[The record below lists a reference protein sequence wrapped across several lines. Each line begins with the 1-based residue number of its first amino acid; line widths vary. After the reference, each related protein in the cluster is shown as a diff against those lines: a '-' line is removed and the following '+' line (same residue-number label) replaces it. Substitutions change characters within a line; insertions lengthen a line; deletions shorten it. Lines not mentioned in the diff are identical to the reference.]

1 MSDDEITPSP
11 QSEESYLERLDNNER
26 NLKLTPNV
34 MNFSKVIDRAGKSTR
49 KYSACY
55 NTGYVA
61 RETLT

>member
-26 NLKLTPNV
+26 NLKLKPNV

-49 KYSACY
+49 KYNACY
-55 NTGYVA
+55 NIGYVA
-61 RETLT
+61 RETLA

>member
-34 MNFSKVIDRAGKSTR
+34 MN
-49 KYSACY
+49 
-55 NTGYVA
+55 
-61 RETLT
+61 